1 MTITATGSRMS
12 TEIAR
17 QARLARDIA
26 ASQTAISTGQRYIRA
41 SDAPAATARIAQIDR
56 AQSNAAS
63 WADNLTIGQSL
74 SSQADSVLATLS
86 AQMTQGRTQ
95 VVAAASST
103 ASAADRA
110 TFAKELRSIAADV
123 VALRGTKTPNGQSLF
138 VEGAPAQFR
147 VGEGVIITPVAPASA
162 VFETGGAALSTQLT
176 DAADAIDSGDPVRIG
191 AALDQLTQALDH
203 VADAAADHGLRAQR
217 IDKLIDQNAVSGTN
231 MAVER
236 SALADTDL
244 TSAIAQLNA
253 QQLTLDAAQA
263 AFARINRRTLFD
275 ILG

>member
-1 MTITATGSRMS
+1 MTINATGSRMT

-26 ASQTAISTGQRYIRA
+26 ASQTAISTGQRYTRA

-56 AQSNAAS
+56 AQANATT
-63 WADNLTIGQSL
+63 WTGNLTIGQSL
-74 SSQADSVLATLS
+74 SSQADGALATLS
-86 AQMTQGRTQ
+86 AHMTQARTL
-95 VVAAASST
+95 VVAGASST

-110 TFAKELRSIAADV
+110 TFANELRSIAADV
-123 VALRGTKTPNGQSLF
+123 VALRTTKTTNGQPLF
-138 VEGAPAQFR
+138 VEGTAAQLR
-147 VGEGVIITPVAPASA
+147 VGDGAMITPVASA
-162 VFETGGAALSTQLT
+162 GTIFEMGGTALSTQLT
-176 DAADAIDSGDPVRIG
+176 DAAAALDSGDPVRIG
-191 AALDQLTQALDH
+191 AALNQLTQGADH
-203 VADAAADHGLRAQR
+203 VADAAADQGLRAKR
-217 IDKLIDQNAVSGTN
+217 IDNLIDQSAVRSTDV
-231 MAVER
+231 AVER

-244 TSAIAQLNA
+244 TTAIAQLNA